1 MKKVLYI
8 FPLLATLL
16 FASCETEL
24 PETMGGIYGVVSD
37 VENGE
42 PVRGATVIL
51 SPGNQTTITGYDG
64 RYEFSD
70 LMAGQY
76 NLQVSASGYNT
87 NSRKITVVAGRN
99 ALGDMPL
106 SPIVELMNVRLSS
119 NYFEFGASYSELA
132 LTIQNTGNS
141 GDIEWTITGIDAAWL
156 KVSPTSG
163 TVAMG
168 KSCDVKLKADR
179 SKLTEEETYTTFM
192 VNAAGGSQSVRVNIS
207 KNSASNDN
215 SDDNGSND
223 NNQQDEPAVQD
234 VTNGLYAYYTFENNT
249 KNMVDGAN
257 NATAMNSPTYV
268 EGMSGTK
275 GLKFS
280 ISNNS
285 YLSVP
290 EPMIDGGTYS
300 ISFWVKGL
308 GDGHIFHV
316 PSKGNYDTS
325 FDFIMKDGFLSYTT
339 TGYTLAYR
347 FDYIQKFS
355 HSTINSNE
363 WTMIT
368 LTSTIS
374 SGLGSSTVKLYLNGE
389 LVDVINETDNVS
401 YSTVHYGTKFIFSG
415 KMEYYNVNMNSSN
428 MTIDNL
434 RVYNSRA
441 LSDSEVERIYN
452 FEK

>member
-8 FPLLATLL
+8 FPLLALL
-16 FASCETEL
+16 FFTGCETEL

-42 PVRGATVIL
+42 PVRGATVTL

-64 RYEFSD
+64 RFEFSD

-76 NLQVSASGYNT
+76 NLQVSANGYNM
-87 NSRKITVVAGRN
+87 NSRRITVVAGRN
-99 ALGDMPL
+99 ASGDMPL
-106 SPIVELMNVRLSS
+106 SPIEELMNVRLSS
-119 NYFEFGASYSELA
+119 NYFDFGPSYGELA
-132 LTIQNTGNS
+132 LTIKNTGNS
-141 GDIEWTITGIDAAWL
+141 GDIDWTITGVDAAWL

-168 KSCDVKLKADR
+168 KACDVKLTADR
-179 SKLTEEETYTTFM
+179 SKLVEDDTYTTFM

-207 KNSASNDN
+207 KSVTGSDNSNDDGN
-215 SDDNGSND
+215 NDDE
-223 NNQQDEPAVQD
+223 QDKPEVQD
-234 VTNGLYAYYTFENNT
+234 VTNGLYAYYTFEGDT
-249 KNMVDGAN
+249 KNMVDGAS
-257 NATAMNSPTYV
+257 NAVAMNSPTYV
-268 EGMSGTK
+268 DGMDGTK

-280 ISNNS
+280 VSQNS

-300 ISFWVKGL
+300 VSFWVKGM

-325 FDFIMKDGFLSYTT
+325 FDLIMKDGFLSYTT
-339 TGYTLAYR
+339 TGYNLAYR
-347 FDYIQKFS
+347 YDYMPKFA
-355 HSTINSNE
+355 HGTIDSNE

-374 SGLGSSTVKLYLNGE
+374 AGLGESTVKLYINGE
-389 LVDVINETDNVS
+389 FVDVISETENVA
-401 YSTVHYGTKFIFSG
+401 YSTVRYGTKFIFGG
-415 KMEYYNVNMNSSN
+415 KMEYYNINMISSN

>member
-8 FPLLATLL
+8 FPLLVTLL
-16 FASCETEL
+16 FANCETEL
-24 PETMGGIYGVVSD
+24 PETMGGIYGVVSN

-168 KSCDVKLKADR
+168 KSCDVKLTVDR
-179 SKLTEEETYTTFM
+179 SKLAEEDTYTTFM
-192 VNAAGGSQSVRVNIS
+192 VNAAGGSQSVRVNVS
-207 KNSASNDN
+207 KSSSGNGNEDNNND
-215 SDDNGSND
+215 D
-223 NNQQDEPAVQD
+223 NQQDEPAVQD
-234 VTNGLYAYYTFENNT
+234 VTNGLYAYYTFEDNT
-249 KNMVDGAN
+249 KNMVDGAS
-257 NATAMNSPTYV
+257 NATAINSPTYV
-268 EGMSGTK
+268 DGMDGTK

-280 ISNNS
+280 VSNNS

-290 EPMIDGGTYS
+290 EPLIDRGTFS

-308 GDGHIFHV
+308 GDGHIFNV
-316 PSKGNYDTS
+316 PSTGNWGTS
-325 FDFIMKDGFLSYTT
+325 FDFIMKDGFLAYTT

-347 FDYIQKFS
+347 YDYIQKFS
-355 HSTINSNE
+355 HGDINSNE

-374 SGLGSSTVKLYLNGE
+374 SGLGQSTVKLYLNGE
-389 LVDVINETDNVS
+389 FVDVISETDNVS
-401 YSTVHYGTKFIFSG
+401 YDAVGCGTKFIFGG
-415 KMEYYNVNMNSSN
+415 KMEYYNINMNSSN

-434 RVYNSRA
+434 RVYNSRV
-441 LSDSEVERIYN
+441 LSDSEVERIYH